1 MKSLA
6 LSLVL
11 VATAALGATP
21 DAGDAG
27 TLRPVLSCVL
37 EDGSRAKL
45 ETSSHGLDGDSLFVQ
60 VGGKT
65 ERAFL
70 DMPRTDFVGHIALAK
85 CVGKTLIFALNYG
98 PPYLKGVAIRQN
110 PVTHADERIY
120 FAEKALPRWLY
131 SGRKEMLVIIP
142 NEGDETDKKYLVY
155 RYEAGKGQPDESTP
169 TDQLPVAL
177 RDLIRIK

>member
-1 MKSLA
+1 
-6 LSLVL
+6 
-11 VATAALGATP
+11 
-21 DAGDAG
+21 
-27 TLRPVLSCVL
+27 
-37 EDGSRAKL
+37 
-45 ETSSHGLDGDSLFVQ
+45 
-60 VGGKT
+60 
-65 ERAFL
+65 
-70 DMPRTDFVGHIALAK
+70 MPRTDFVGHIALAK